1 MTSREFYLHRLKIEY
16 PVTLKVLQAL
26 PERKLSYKPDERSP
40 SAEQLAWLLTNE
52 VEGCIEVINEFK
64 TNWKTVPPPPM
75 AEILHRY
82 EQTAETLADRVSQ
95 VDDAAWDHKAGFYY
109 EGKLV
114 AEHTV
119 GEFLWLT
126 LFDSIH
132 HRGQLTAYLRPMGG
146 KVPAIYGPSADDQQD
161 HGAWQ

>member
-1 MTSREFYLHRLKIEY
+1 MTTREFYLHRLRIEY

-26 PERKLSYKPDERSP
+26 PQSKLSYKPDERSP

-52 VEGCIEVINEFK
+52 LEGCIEVIKEFK
-64 TNWKTVPPPPM
+64 TNWKTAPPPPM
-75 AEILHRY
+75 AQILQRY
-82 EQTAETLADRVSQ
+82 EEAAKTLAGLVSAA
-95 VDDAAWDHKAGFYY
+95 DGAAWDHKAGFYY

-114 AEHTV
+114 AEHAA
-119 GEFLWLT
+119 GDFLWLT

-132 HRGQLTAYLRPMGG
+132 HRGQLTSYLRPMGG
-146 KVPAIYGPSADDQQD
+146 KVPAIYGPSADETQG

>member
-1 MTSREFYLHRLKIEY
+1 MTSREFYLHRLKTET
-16 PVTLKVLQAL
+16 PVTLQVVRAL
-26 PERKLSYKPDERSP
+26 PQDRLSYKPDERSP

-52 VEGCIEVINEFK
+52 VEGCIEMINEFK
-64 TNWKTVPPPPM
+64 TNWKTAPPPPM
-75 AEILHRY
+75 AQILHRY
-82 EQTAETLADRVSQ
+82 EQAVKTLTDRVST
-95 VDDAAWDHKAGFYY
+95 VDDAAWEHKAAFYY

-114 AEHTV
+114 AEHAA

-146 KVPAIYGPSADDQQD
+146 KVPAIYGPSADDQG
-161 HGAWQ
+161 HGAWK